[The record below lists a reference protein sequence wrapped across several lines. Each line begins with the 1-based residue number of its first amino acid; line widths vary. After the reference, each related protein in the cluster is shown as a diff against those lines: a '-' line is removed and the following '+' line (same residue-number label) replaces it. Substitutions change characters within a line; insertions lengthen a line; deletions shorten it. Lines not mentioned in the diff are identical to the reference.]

1 MKMPMNMINKIDKVE
16 QIIEARKQI
25 LELPKDR
32 MVSDV
37 QAPSPFTTIPSR
49 ALSDKYILTHPSA
62 LQVLCVLCSYVNGQ
76 SGTAYP
82 NQYSVAKRLG
92 RTQPAVSRQFNNL
105 VKWGYIE
112 KIIKENP
119 LRDRGRKGA
128 TWRVIYD
135 PEITADEIALT
146 TTDPRVE
153 ENKAEDTMKVLVKEQ
168 VKEEKKQARLSDAQA
183 KLAESIAKRYIDSER
198 EYFPYDSVYNAVC
211 KYLAGEQTID
221 AWNKL
226 GTGLQSP
233 IERGYLTGRNI
244 TPNVI
249 KHADKDAKKITP
261 DVITDK
267 PKYNTRC
274 YTSSAEKITSD
285 VIHNSNNITID
296 NNINE
301 ISKEMVKAYSHM
313 LDQIMGTRGS
323 WRWDMRQEA
332 MAEDIARMGVSLDQF
347 TKTVERILKHKR
359 KEGIQ
364 PPYTMAYFKSVFTE
378 NKEATDVKDITKSLA
393 RSFKL

>member
-1 MKMPMNMINKIDKVE
+1 MINKINRVE

-62 LQVLCVLCSYVNGQ
+62 LQVLCVLCSYVNGV

-82 NQYSVAKRLG
+82 NQYSVAKRLN
-92 RTQPAVSRQFNNL
+92 RSQPAISRQFNNL

-112 KIIKENP
+112 KVIKENP

-135 PEITADEIALT
+135 PQISSGAIAMT

-153 ENKAEDTMKVLVKEQ
+153 ANKAEDTMKEIVKEQ
-168 VKEEKKQARLSDAQA
+168 VKEEKKQARLSEAQT
-183 KLAESIAKRYIDSER
+183 KLADSIAKRYIDSER

-211 KYLAGEQTID
+211 KYLEGEQTID

-244 TPNVI
+244 TPDVI

-285 VIHNSNNITID
+285 VIQNSNNITID

-313 LDQIMGTRGS
+313 LDEIMGTRGS

-347 TKTVERILKHKR
+347 TKTVERVLKHKR

-364 PPYTMAYFKSVFTE
+364 PPYTMAYFKSVFME
-378 NKEATDVKDITKSLA
+378 NKEATSVKDITKSLA
-393 RSFKL
+393 RRFKL

>member
-1 MKMPMNMINKIDKVE
+1 MKMPMNMMNKIDRVE
-16 QIIEARKQI
+16 QIKEARKQI

-32 MVSDV
+32 MVSDM
-37 QAPSPFTTIPSR
+37 QAPSPFTNIPSR
-49 ALSDKYILTHPSA
+49 AFSDKYILAQPAT
-62 LQVLCVLCSYVNGQ
+62 LIVLGVICSYCNGQ
-76 SGTAYP
+76 SGIAYP
-82 NQYSVAKRLG
+82 NQLTVAKRLN
-92 RTQPAVSRQFNNL
+92 RTQQAVSKHFRKL
-105 VKWGYIE
+105 VAWGYIE
-112 KIIKENP
+112 KVRKENP
-119 LRDRGRKGA
+119 LRVRGPKGA
-128 TWRVIYD
+128 SWRVIYEPGID
-135 PEITADEIALT
+135 QDELAQI

-153 ENKAEDTMKVLVKEQ
+153 ANKAEDTMKQIVKEQ
-168 VKEEKKQARLSDAQA
+168 VKEEKKQARLSEAQT
-183 KLAESIAKRYIDSER
+183 KLADSIAKRYIDSER
-198 EYFPYDSVYNAVC
+198 EYFPYDSVFNAVC
-211 KYLAGEQTID
+211 KYLAGEQTIE

-233 IERGYLTGRNI
+233 IERGYLNGNNTQRMVVN
-244 TPNVI
+244 
-249 KHADKDAKKITP
+249 KDINTQRMVVSSDNAVHKKQP
-261 DVITDK
+261 LEV
-267 PKYNTRC
+267 
-274 YTSSAEKITSD
+274 
-285 VIHNSNNITID
+285 VQNSNNITID

-347 TKTVERILKHKR
+347 TKTVERVLKHKR

-364 PPYTMAYFKSVFTE
+364 PPYTMAYFKSVFTD

>member
-1 MKMPMNMINKIDKVE
+1 MMKKIDKVD

-32 MVSDV
+32 MVSDI

-62 LQVLCVLCSYVNGQ
+62 LQVLCVLCSYVNGV

-82 NQYSVAKRLG
+82 NQYSVAKRLN
-92 RTQPAVSRQFNNL
+92 RSQPAVSRQFNNL

-135 PEITADEIALT
+135 PEITADEIAMT

-153 ENKAEDTMKVLVKEQ
+153 DNKAEDTMKVVVKEQ
-168 VKEEKKQARLSDAQA
+168 VKEEKKQARLSEAQL
-183 KLAESIAKRYIDSER
+183 KLVESITQRYLKDET
-198 EYFPYDSVYNAVC
+198 EYFAYGSVFNDVSTYI
-211 KYLAGEQTID
+211 AGEQTIE
-221 AWNKL
+221 AWNSI
-226 GTGLQSP
+226 GNGLLSP
-233 IERGYLTGRNI
+233 IEKGYLKSSNI

-249 KHADKDAKKITP
+249 NHAKGNAKKITP
-261 DVITDK
+261 DVIKHVDRK
-267 PKYNTRC
+267 NIKDNTRC
-274 YTSSAEKITSD
+274 YTRSAEKITSD
-285 VIHNSNNITID
+285 VIHNSNNITI
-296 NNINE
+296 NNSIIENA
-301 ISKEMVKAYSHM
+301 KEMTKRYADM
-313 LDQIMGTRGS
+313 LDAIMGTRGS

-332 MAEDIARMGVSLDQF
+332 MAEEIAKMGISVDQF
-347 TKTVERILKHKR
+347 SSTVEKILKYKR

-364 PPYTMAYFKSVFTE
+364 PPYTLSYFKSVFTE
-378 NKEATDVKDITKSLA
+378 KKPATTVKDLTKALT

>member
-1 MKMPMNMINKIDKVE
+1 MNMMNKIDRVE
-16 QIIEARKQI
+16 QIKEARKQI

-37 QAPSPFTTIPSR
+37 QAPSPFTNIPSR
-49 ALSDKYILTHPSA
+49 AFSDKYILAQPAT
-62 LQVLCVLCSYVNGQ
+62 LIVLGVICSYCNGQ
-76 SGTAYP
+76 SGIAYP
-82 NQYSVAKRLG
+82 NQLTVAKRLN
-92 RTQPAVSRQFNNL
+92 RTQQAVSKHFRKL
-105 VKWGYIE
+105 VAWGYIE
-112 KIIKENP
+112 KVRKENP
-119 LRDRGRKGA
+119 LRVRGPKGA
-128 TWRVIYD
+128 SWRVIYEPGID
-135 PEITADEIALT
+135 QDELAQI

-153 ENKAEDTMKVLVKEQ
+153 ANKAEDTMKQIVKEQ
-168 VKEEKKQARLSDAQA
+168 VKEEKKQARLSEAQT
-183 KLAESIAKRYIDSER
+183 KLADSIAKRYIDSER
-198 EYFPYDSVYNAVC
+198 EYFPYDSVFNAVC

-233 IERGYLTGRNI
+233 IERGYLTGNNTQRMVVN
-244 TPNVI
+244 
-249 KHADKDAKKITP
+249 KDINTQRMVVSSDNAVHKKQPPEVVQQVQISQP
-261 DVITDK
+261 LEV
-267 PKYNTRC
+267 
-274 YTSSAEKITSD
+274 
-285 VIHNSNNITID
+285 VQNSNNITID

-301 ISKEMVKAYSHM
+301 ISKEMVKVYSHM

-347 TKTVERILKHKR
+347 TKTVERVLKHKR

-364 PPYTMAYFKSVFTE
+364 PPYTMAYFKSVFTD